1 MGKAD
6 GSTRV
11 RGARRS
17 RWQCAL
23 AALPVMA
30 LALTGCGG
38 SGQQSDSDNRLTVW
52 MMTGGPGDSP
62 LIKDVTAEFK
72 KKYGKKYPGMKVD
85 VQIQQWDGVA
95 TKITTALA
103 AGNPPDIVEMG
114 NTQTPLQ
121 TYSGGL
127 ADLTADKKSF
137 EGSDGWLPGLTIPST
152 YDGKL
157 YAVPLYGGTKVVMY
171 NKKMFADAGIA
182 QPPKTMDE
190 LQKDCGKLAK
200 ANAHTADFSGFYLP
214 GQYWFNG
221 MPFMFAKGG
230 TVATRKG
237 DTWQARLSAPQNQA
251 GLKAWRTFQNTCS
264 TRSSRG
270 VNTDS
275 PDQDQLFADGKAAME
290 YVKAWEPA
298 TVLEK
303 NPKLEDDIGFFALPG
318 FTAQLTMPVIVS
330 GSTIGIAANSPD
342 RKAATDWLR
351 IITSEHVQQKV
362 ARQLNLLPI
371 SPDFTPAG
379 VPRQLTVAAQASK
392 VSQPLPNSPG
402 EATLET
408 ERYNEQFFAKIAGGA
423 DIAQASAAYDKHAT
437 KALNALGDE

>member
-1 MGKAD
+1 MY
-6 GSTRV
+6 TR
-11 RGARRS
+11 
-17 RWQCAL
+17 RWRCAV

-38 SGQQSDSDNRLTVW
+38 SGGKKADSDNKLTIW

-62 LIKDVTAEFK
+62 LIKDVNAEFTK
-72 KKYGKKYPGMKVD
+72 TYGKKYPGMKLD

-127 ADLTADKKSF
+127 ADLTGDKKSF
-137 EGSDGWLPGLTIPST
+137 EGSSGWLSGLSGPST

-171 NKKMFADAGIA
+171 NKKMFADAGIK
-182 QPPKTMDE
+182 QPPKTIAE
-190 LQKDCGKLAK
+190 LQKDCGTLAK
-200 ANAHTADFSGFYLP
+200 ANSGTPNFSGFYMP

-221 MPFMFAKGG
+221 MPFSFAKGG
-230 TVATRKG
+230 SVATQNGGQWK
-237 DTWQARLSAPQNQA
+237 AEMSSAPMQA

-264 TRSSRG
+264 TKSSVG
-270 VNTDS
+270 VNSDS

-303 NPKLEDDIGFFALPG
+303 NPKLKDDMGFFALPG
-318 FTAQLTMPVIVS
+318 YTADKTMPVIVS

-342 RKAATDWLR
+342 KKAATDWLR
-351 IITSEHVQQKV
+351 IITSKHFQQTMAQK
-362 ARQLNLLPI
+362 LFLLPI
-371 SPDFTPAG
+371 SPDFTPPG
-379 VPRQLTVAAQASK
+379 VPEQLTVASEASK
-392 VSQPLPNSPG
+392 VSKPLPNSPG

-408 ERYNEQFFAKIAGGA
+408 EEYNEQFYAKIAGGA
-423 DIAQASAAYDKHAT
+423 DIASAAAAYDKHAT
-437 KALNALGDE
+437 KAFNSLGN

>member
-1 MGKAD
+1 MH
-6 GSTRV
+6 T
-11 RGARRS
+11 ARWRY
-17 RWQCAL
+17 AI

-38 SGQQSDSDNRLTVW
+38 SGGDKADSDNKLTVW

-62 LIKDVTAEFK
+62 LIKDVNAEFA

-85 VQIQQWDGVA
+85 VQVQQWDGVA

-103 AGNPPDIVEMG
+103 TSNPPDIVEMG

-127 ADLTADKKSF
+127 ADLTAAKKSF
-137 EGSDGWLPGLTIPST
+137 EGSAGWLSGLSGPST

-171 NKKMFADAGIA
+171 NKKMFADAGIK
-182 QPPKTMDE
+182 QLPKTIGE
-190 LQKDCGKLAK
+190 LQRDCGTLAK
-200 ANAHTADFSGFYLP
+200 ANSGTANFSGFYMP

-221 MPFMFAKGG
+221 IPFAFAKGG
-230 TVATRKG
+230 TVATEKG
-237 DTWQARLSAPQNQA
+237 GKWRAEMSSPANQA

-264 TRSSRG
+264 TKSSVG

-303 NPKLEDDIGFFALPG
+303 NPGLKDRIGFFALPG
-318 FTAQLTMPVIVS
+318 YTADRTMPVIVS
-330 GSTIGIAANSPD
+330 GSTIGVAANSPD
-342 RKAATDWLR
+342 KKAATDWLR
-351 IITSEHVQQKV
+351 IIAGKDFQQSMAKK
-362 ARQLNLLPI
+362 LNLLPI
-371 SPDFTPAG
+371 SPAFTPPG
-379 VPRQLTVAAQASK
+379 VPEQLTVASEASK
-392 VSQPLPNSPG
+392 ISQPLPNSPG

-408 ERYNEQFFAKIAGGA
+408 ERYNEQFFSKIAGGA
-423 DIAQASAAYDKHAT
+423 DIATASAAYDKHAT
-437 KALNALGDE
+437 KAFNSLGD

>member
-1 MGKAD
+1 MN
-6 GSTRV
+6 
-11 RGARRS
+11 RS
-17 RWQCAL
+17 RWPYAL
-23 AALPVMA
+23 ATLPVMA

-38 SGQQSDSDNRLTVW
+38 SGGAPKADSDHKLTVW

-62 LIKDVTAEFK
+62 LIKDVNAEFA
-72 KKYGKKYPGMKVD
+72 KKYPDIKVD
-85 VQIQQWDGVA
+85 VQVQQWDGVA

-103 AGNPPDIVEMG
+103 SGNPPDIVEMG

-127 ADLTADKKSF
+127 ADLTGDKKSF
-137 EGSDGWLPGLTIPST
+137 EGSDGWLSGLAGPSQ

-171 NKKMFADAGIA
+171 NKKMFADAGIK
-182 QPPKTMDE
+182 QPPKTIAE
-190 LQKDCGKLAK
+190 LQQDCGTLAK
-200 ANAHTADFSGFYLP
+200 ANEKTANFSGFYMP

-230 TVATRKG
+230 TVATQKNG
-237 DTWQARLSAPQNQA
+237 TWKAEMSSPANQA

-264 TRSSRG
+264 TKSSVG

-303 NPKLEDDIGFFALPG
+303 NPKLKNQIGFFALPG
-318 FTAQLTMPVIVS
+318 YTADKTMPVIVS
-330 GSTIGIAANSPD
+330 GSTVGIAANSPD
-342 RKAATDWLR
+342 KKPATEWLR
-351 IITSEHVQQKV
+351 IISGKKFQQEMALK
-362 ARQLNLLPI
+362 LNLLPI

-379 VPRQLTVAAQASK
+379 VPEQLTVASTASK
-392 VSQPLPNSPG
+392 ISQPLPATPG

-408 ERYNEQFFAKIAGGA
+408 EQYNEQFFSKIASGA
-423 DIAQASAAYDKHAT
+423 DIASASAAYDKHAT
-437 KALNALGDE
+437 DAFNALKN